1 MAPRASASNGRRR
14 AAADSDDDDDR
25 RQPVAGSSKQRQK
38 NQANGIQ
45 AAYDAELDA
54 LELDHP
60 DKTLR
65 HLFLQTLMSRKV
77 IPLDTA
83 RELYKHCVKLCKV
96 KHPDAFETFVA
107 ELEPGLSLCGL
118 DIKTTRDQD
127 SGASFI
133 ALVNTIE
140 DEVAKL
146 ATDYKAEEIAFFR
159 AVVDKIMTAR
169 KLAYSTPSD
178 EAVRLAKAPITKAN
192 AMQLLTSFLA
202 NGWLSLHSSGRLMLS
217 PRSLLELAPYLRE
230 TFSQGEDPNDED
242 APECEQERTIVDCNL
257 CMSIVTSGYACPNKD
272 CGIRLHT
279 FCVAQRLG
287 QDGRCPARL
296 DPNNANACQQ
306 IWPRDPTTRKFYGTV
321 VGVLAFEEAG
331 DDNDDDDDDDDEDD
345 NDMSSMA
352 AGSSAVKGKKRKA
365 TTSASASGK
374 GKGGGRKK
382 AAAPK
387 KKRSRAN
394 EDEDEDEEDELE
406 DDDDEDASSSAYGG
420 RGGGAGS
427 SPAARRKRSS
437 RAAAAAGTRA
447 DDSAADDDEE

>member
-14 AAADSDDDDDR
+14 AAADSDGDDDR
-25 RQPVAGSSKQRQK
+25 RQPVAGPSRQRQK
-38 NQANGIQ
+38 GQANGIQ
-45 AAYDAELDA
+45 AAYDAEVDA
-54 LELDHP
+54 LQLDHP
-60 DKTLR
+60 EKTLR

-83 RELYKHCVKLCKV
+83 RELYMHCVKLCKV

-140 DEVAKL
+140 DEVSKL

-230 TFSQGEDPNDED
+230 TFSQGEDSNDED
-242 APECEQERTIVDCNL
+242 APDCEQERTIVDCNL
-257 CMSIVTSGYACPNKD
+257 CMSIVTSGYACPNKG

-279 FCVAQRLG
+279 YCVAQRLG

-296 DPNNANACQQ
+296 DPNNTNACQQ

-321 VGVLAFEEAG
+321 VGVLAFEDAG
-331 DDNDDDDDDDDEDD
+331 DDDDNDDDDEEEEDED
-345 NDMSSMA
+345 DMSSMA

-365 TTSASASGK
+365 ATASASAAGK

-382 AAAPK
+382 AAPQ
-387 KKRSRAN
+387 KKRSRAS

-406 DDDDEDASSSAYGG
+406 DDDDEDEAYGG
-420 RGGGAGS
+420 GRAAS

-437 RAAAAAGTRA
+437 RAAAATTRA
-447 DDSAADDDEE
+447 DDSADEEEE